1 MAYEPT
7 GVQPMFPVYL
17 QRMAQKGGSREEY
30 DIAVAINE
38 ANLNQNLETLYNK
51 LIELEAA
58 LVEQK

>member
-1 MAYEPT
+1 MAYDPT

-17 QRMAQKGGSREEY
+17 QRMAAKGESRENY

-51 LIELEAA
+51 LLEIEAYLGG
-58 LVEQK
+58 QT